1 MEDPSVAFA
10 TAILVA
16 AIIFISWIG
25 KHANRYL
32 FERNLGEMKGYLPP
46 GDCGLPV
53 IGNMWSFL
61 FAFKSGNPD
70 SFTFRFV
77 SRFGRTGMY
86 KALMYGS
93 PSVIVTAP
101 EPCRRILL
109 DDVRF
114 CPGWPTSTQMLL
126 GKHSFV
132 GIIDEEHRFLRRLTA
147 APVTGHEAL
156 SLYIP
161 YMEQKVKSDLE
172 KWSKMGEIEFL
183 TEIRKLTF
191 KIIMYIFLSSE
202 SERVVDVLEKEYTH
216 LTHGLRAMAINIP
229 GFAYQRALTARVYLV
244 TTLRSVL
251 DEKRKKRD
259 EGKNYG
265 KKDMMDGLMEVEDE
279 SGRKLRD
286 EEIIDILIMYL
297 TAGHE
302 SSAHI
307 AMWSVLLLQQH
318 PEFLE
323 KARKEQEEISKR
335 MPPTQEG
342 LTLKEYRQME
352 YLSNVTDET
361 LRLISISLMAFREAR
376 QDVEINGYIIPK
388 GWKVLLWFRSVHLDP
403 EIYPDPKRFNP
414 SR

>member
-229 GFAYQRALTARVYLV
+229 GFAYQRALTVNLIKSLAPTKSLFSFHVFFIFEACTNSLYHVRKPLGHSPLQARVYLV

-323 KARKEQEEISKR
+323 KARVSK
-335 MPPTQEG
+335 
-342 LTLKEYRQME
+342 
-352 YLSNVTDET
+352 
-361 LRLISISLMAFREAR
+361 
-376 QDVEINGYIIPK
+376 
-388 GWKVLLWFRSVHLDP
+388 W
-403 EIYPDPKRFNP
+403 
-414 SR
+414 